1 MVQKICGSFI
11 SPAMGD
17 NDKLLPQRA
26 IQVQRSI
33 RDVTGQ
39 YCCYIRDRE

>member
-17 NDKLLPQRA
+17 NDKLPQRA
-26 IQVQRSI
+26 IQAQRSI